1 VHEHESVRDDDGR
14 EAMKLIADQAQ
25 NDLASVLRS
34 LLAAECPTTLV
45 RALREP
51 GGEGMSPRLWKA
63 LVDAGVLGLGLAEE
77 YGGSGGSLSD
87 TGIFCV
93 EAGRALCPTV
103 VHSTMHAA
111 LAIDLLGRPDVRA
124 AWLPALSS
132 GAARGT
138 TALWSARDAGDVTA
152 VLAATQPSTGVWS
165 LCGTA
170 DFVTDADL
178 ADLVVVSAADASADP
193 SAGRTLGFVVDA
205 RAPGVSVE
213 PLTLM
218 GGHRAARVAFDDVIV
233 GEGHSVLGGNDFR
246 GLAEQDLRRVANAAI
261 TLLCLDLVGVGEA
274 VLARSVDYTIMRR
287 QFGRPIASFQAAQH
301 LVANMHI
308 ALAAAKLAAQ
318 SAVFWLGRGRT
329 ATRETAIARMRAAT
343 AAKLITLDA
352 HQLHG
357 GMGYVTETDLHLWSE
372 RARVL
377 STLGGGADVAASWL
391 EDEIG
396 WDDTA
401 STVGSREERQ

>member
-1 VHEHESVRDDDGR
+1 
-14 EAMKLIADQAQ
+14 MKLIPGRDQR
-25 NDLASVLRS
+25 DLASMLCS

-63 LVDAGVLGLGLAEE
+63 LADTGVLGLGLAEE

-87 TGIFCV
+87 AGIFCV

-111 LAIDLLGRPDVRA
+111 MAIDLLGRTDVRA
-124 AWLPALSS
+124 AWLPALCS
-132 GAARGT
+132 GALRGT

-152 VLAATQPSTGVWS
+152 VLAATQPSAGVWS
-165 LCGTA
+165 LRGTA
-170 DFVTDADL
+170 DFVTDGDL
-178 ADLVVVSAADASADP
+178 ADVVVVSAADAST
-193 SAGRTLGFVVDA
+193 GRTLGFVVDT
-205 RAPGVSVE
+205 RTPWVSVE
-213 PLTLM
+213 ALALM
-218 GGHRAARVAFDDVIV
+218 GGHRASRVRFDGVIV
-233 GEGHSVLGGNDFR
+233 GDPRAVLGGENDA
-246 GLAEQDLRRVANAAI
+246 GLIEHDLRRVANAAMA
-261 TLLCLDLVGVGEA
+261 LLCLDLVGVGEA
-274 VLARSVDYTIMRR
+274 VLSRTVDYTIMRR

-308 ALAAAKLAAQ
+308 ALAAARLAAR
-318 SAVFWLGRGRT
+318 SAVFWIGRGRT
-329 ATRETAIARMRAAT
+329 ATRETAIARIHAAT

-391 EDEIG
+391 ENEIG
-396 WDDTA
+396 WDDPA
-401 STVGSREERQ
+401 FTVGSREERQ